1 MERRTPFCD
10 TCQRN
15 LSALK
20 CPTIQ
25 VNSLLPAYS
34 IHSLILCFALK
45 IVNSLSVFPSVEH
58 EKPADSKEKTKT
70 GKEYKPLTGTE
81 VVEILA
87 KKKHLGE
94 REFYYLKASEDGPYR
109 CQS

>member
-1 MERRTPFCD
+1 M
-10 TCQRN
+10 
-15 LSALK
+15 
-20 CPTIQ
+20 PT
-25 VNSLLPAYS
+25 YS
-34 IHSLILCFALK
+34 IPSLILCFALK

-58 EKPADSKEKTKT
+58 EKPADPKEKTKT
-70 GKEYKPLTGTE
+70 GKECKPKPLTGTE

-109 CQS
+109 CQSLLF